1 MMKRQKLDE
10 RTLPEYT
17 RGEEIFNMV
26 THIVG
31 GMVGVTAVVL
41 CVVFAVMHG
50 NVYGVVGS
58 AIYGA
63 TMIILYTCSSIY
75 HGLKPERKAKK
86 VFQVIDHCS
95 IFILIAG
102 TYTPICL
109 SALRE
114 FDPRMAWW
122 IFGIVWGTA
131 ALGITLNAIDLRKFR
146 TFSHICYIVMG
157 WTIAGAY
164 SAYRFLVEQ
173 GGTWLLLY
181 GGIAYTVGVIFYALQ
196 MKIKYMHSVFHI
208 FVVAGSV
215 LQMLYILLYKV

>member
-1 MMKRQKLDE
+1 MKRVKLDE
-10 RTLPEYT
+10 RELPKYT

-26 THIVG
+26 SHIVG
-31 GMVGVTAVVL
+31 GAVGIAAVVL
-41 CVVFAVMHG
+41 CVVIAAMHK

-75 HGLKPERKAKK
+75 HGLNPKLKAKK
-86 VFQVIDHCS
+86 VFQIIDHCS

-109 SALRE
+109 SAIME
-114 FDPRMAWW
+114 FNPQLAWW
-122 IFGIVWGTA
+122 IFGIVWGA
-131 ALGITLNAIDLRKFR
+131 ALLGIALNAIDLERYKI
-146 TFSHICYIVMG
+146 FSYICYLAMG

-164 SAYRFLVEQ
+164 SAYRFLADR
-173 GGTWLLLY
+173 GGIWLLFS
-181 GGIAYTVGVIFYALQ
+181 GGVAYTVGVVFYGLQ
-196 MKIKYMHSVFHI
+196 RRYKYMHSVFHV

-215 LQMLYILLYKV
+215 LQMLYILLYIV

>member
-1 MMKRQKLDE
+1 MKRQKLDE

-26 THIVG
+26 SHIVG
-31 GMVGVTAVVL
+31 GAVGIAAVVL
-41 CVVFAVMHG
+41 CVIYAAMHE

-86 VFQVIDHCS
+86 VFQIIDHCS

-109 SALRE
+109 SAIRE
-114 FDPRMAWW
+114 FDAKLAWW
-122 IFGIVWGTA
+122 IFGIVWGA
-131 ALGITLNAIDLRKFR
+131 ALLGITLNAIDLKRYR
-146 TFSHICYIVMG
+146 VFSYICYIVMG
-157 WTIAGAY
+157 WTIVGAR
-164 SAYRFLVEQ
+164 SAYNFLEAR
-173 GGTWLLLY
+173 GGMWLLFY
-181 GGIAYTVGVIFYALQ
+181 GGVAYTVGVIFYGLQ
-196 MKIKYMHSVFHI
+196 LKFKYMHSVFHI

-215 LQMLYILLYKV
+215 LQMLYILLYIV